1 MYWESSVCEAISEM
15 HGLEGLLGVPDRSWV
30 IGKRLPVAL
39 ELVNDMSVLR

>member
-15 HGLEGLLGVPDRSWV
+15 HGLEGLGVPDRNWV

-39 ELVNDMSVLR
+39 ELVNDLSVLR